1 MVPGFH
7 TGSPTVLACQVT
19 TDFRG
24 HQTIPAEFPQILKD
38 FTREILRE
46 QPDNLYRFGRDY
58 FERLAYPDAVGDAS
72 GDDSRRPFE
81 SMSDEELLAWL
92 TEIFVAADTDNNGS
106 LDRDEFKVVM
116 SGLNLTP
123 AEAMQVFRE
132 ADVDESGR
140 LLLTTTFTVA

>member
-92 TEIFVAADTDNNGS
+92 TEIFVTADTDNNGS
-106 LDRDEFKVVM
+106 LDREEFKVVM

-123 AEAMQVFRE
+123 AEAMQVCSR
-132 ADVDESGR
+132 SGR
-140 LLLTTTFTVA
+140 RRKWHARI